1 MLKPLRMSKPW
12 HQYGLS
18 GLLSLSWDMMLTRL
32 SFPPAKIVRRPC
44 YISGK
49 QWITVGKGF
58 IAGPGLRIEALGS
71 PKISTPII
79 RIGKNVVVNDYVHIG
94 GIKSVLIGD
103 RVLIASKVFIS
114 DHSHGSYGG
123 NGIHCDPRI
132 PPNDRP
138 LQASPV
144 VIEEDVWIGESV
156 SILQGVKLGR
166 GCVVGANSVVTH
178 SVPPY
183 AIAIGAPARVIKEF
197 DFERHQWRES
207 ASSARKEA
215 NVGQSSAISEEYSA
229 SFQGE
234 ANNEDSVP

>member
-1 MLKPLRMSKPW
+1 MLKPSRMNNLW

-18 GLLSLSWDMMLTRL
+18 DLLSLSWDLMLTRL
-32 SFPPAKIVRRPC
+32 SFPPAHIVRRPC

-49 QWITVGKGF
+49 QWIRVGKGF

-71 PKISTPII
+71 SKLSTPII
-79 RIGKNVVVNDYVHIG
+79 RIGNNVVVNDYVHIG
-94 GIKSVLIGD
+94 GIESVLIGD
-103 RVLIASKVFIS
+103 RVLMASKVFIS

-123 NGIHCDPRI
+123 DGVHSDPTI

-138 LQASPV
+138 LHASPV

-183 AIAIGAPARVIKEF
+183 TIAIGAPARVIKEF
-197 DFERHQWRES
+197 DFERRQWRRS
-207 ASSARKEA
+207 QSSAQKGA
-215 NVGQSSAISEEYSA
+215 NLGRSLAISEEYCA
-229 SFQGE
+229 RFQGE
-234 ANNEDSVP
+234 AGNEDSVS